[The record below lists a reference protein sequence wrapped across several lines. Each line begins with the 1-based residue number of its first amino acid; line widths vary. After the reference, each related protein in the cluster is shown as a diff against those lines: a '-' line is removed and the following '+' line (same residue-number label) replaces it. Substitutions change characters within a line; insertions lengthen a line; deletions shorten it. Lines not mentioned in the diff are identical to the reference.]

1 MRTIFITL
9 YFYASVKLEGKM
21 LHPFTKRA
29 CCKPNTGT
37 QYIYDAEVVWIEHLF
52 LIITKEK
59 EEVHLSQ
66 QLRTARLSV
75 GLDSTGGENNGGLR
89 L

>member
-29 CCKPNTGT
+29 CCKPNTGK
-37 QYIYDAEVVWIEHLF
+37 QYIYDTEVVRIEHLF
-52 LIITKEK
+52 LIITTKEK

-66 QLRTARLSV
+66 QLRNDAPANHLKH
-75 GLDSTGGENNGGLR
+75 
-89 L
+89 